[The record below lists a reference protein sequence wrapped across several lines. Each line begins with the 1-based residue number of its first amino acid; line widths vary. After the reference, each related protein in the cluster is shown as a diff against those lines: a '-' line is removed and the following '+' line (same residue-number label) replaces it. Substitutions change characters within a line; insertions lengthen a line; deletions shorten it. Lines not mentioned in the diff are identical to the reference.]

1 MLGLCEINVC
11 QVEHRAPDGEEVQQE
26 TTREIGIE
34 TLMTHGSWRKYT
46 AHHEGSH
53 GQGTGREAEP
63 GARAIIGGS
72 ICGGLWASGLRPE
85 NLKEQGFAKLYEGL
99 I

>member
-1 MLGLCEINVC
+1 MG
-11 QVEHRAPDGEEVQQE
+11 RS
-26 TTREIGIE
+26 R
-34 TLMTHGSWRKYT
+34 
-46 AHHEGSH
+46 
-53 GQGTGREAEP
+53 QGTGREAEP
-63 GARAIIGGS
+63 RARAIIGGS